1 MIQAKELV
9 IDGNTTVS
17 DLYKLIDMPYKIT
30 NKAKVTLAAEWPSFR
45 YPENVQRPLLLRV
58 EWEVEKGDPEV

>member
-30 NKAKVTLAAEWPSFR
+30 NKSKLMFVSERPSF
-45 YPENVQRPLLLRV
+45 YFPENVQRPLVLRV

>member
-30 NKAKVTLAAEWPSFR
+30 NKSKLMFVSERPSF
-45 YPENVQRPLLLRV
+45 YFPENVQRPLVLRL